1 MIFIYIIVE
10 NANRELSS
18 RILLILEILK
28 KFNKKKVNILIGEKM
43 NSEIKS

>member
-28 KFNKKKVNILIGEKM
+28 SLTKKSKYSYWRK
-43 NSEIKS
+43 K